1 MNEPESL
8 QHALPSAEEPPLCCD
23 AAVPGGR
30 AAPFF
35 TGNLFLIGF
44 MGAGKS
50 TVASAFHT
58 LCGMKVLEMD
68 EEIERR
74 AGMPV
79 SDIFSTLGEEAFRQ
93 METEL
98 ITTLEP
104 GRRFV
109 VSCGGGTPMREVNVR
124 AMRRRGTIVWLTA
137 TADTVLERVADS
149 NARPLLEGHKDR
161 GYIQAMMNQRR
172 PKYQAAADIAVATDG
187 KDAAEICGDILAAL
201 AERSGTHSQEG

>member
-1 MNEPESL
+1 MNELESL
-8 QHALPSAEEPPLCCD
+8 QHPLPSAEEPPPCCD
-23 AAVPGGR
+23 AVPGGGQ
-30 AAPFF
+30 AGTTFD
-35 TGNLFLIGF
+35 GNLFLIGF

-50 TVASAFHT
+50 TVAGAFHA
-58 LCGMKVLEMD
+58 LCGMEVLEMD

-74 AGMPV
+74 AGLSI
-79 SDIFSTLGEEAFRQ
+79 SDIFSTLGEESFRQ

-124 AMRRRGTIVWLTA
+124 AMRRRGAIVWLTA
-137 TADTVLERVADS
+137 TAETVLVRVADS
-149 NARPLLEGHKDR
+149 NSRPLLEGHKDR
-161 GYIQAMMNQRR
+161 DYIQAMMNQRR

-201 AERSGTHSQEG
+201 AERSGANSQEG